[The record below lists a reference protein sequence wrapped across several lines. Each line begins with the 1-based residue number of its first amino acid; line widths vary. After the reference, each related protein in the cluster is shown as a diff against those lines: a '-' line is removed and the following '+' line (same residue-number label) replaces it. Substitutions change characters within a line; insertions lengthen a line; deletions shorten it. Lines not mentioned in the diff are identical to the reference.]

1 MPRIGAHVSTAGGL
15 NNAITNAKNIG
26 ANCMQIFSSAP
37 QQWLGSIR
45 TPEEKLTFKKSVE
58 EADLL
63 PVFIHGT
70 YLMNFASDNPEIVE
84 KSVSCLSADLIFASE
99 IGAMGVIFHFGSHAS
114 GWSGKRKELSQVFK
128 KIIDTTP
135 SETLIVIE
143 NAAGSGVKIGSKLE
157 ELAMMRDDINS
168 PRIKF
173 CIDSAHAFAAGYD
186 LSNIIGVNNY
196 ITQVQKILDWNN
208 VAAIHLNDSKVPL
221 NKGTDRHENIGQGF
235 IGANGL
241 REFVRHPQLINKPLI
256 LEVPGFES
264 KGPDANNIKLVKE
277 MFKEVN
283 GYRQ

>member
-37 QQWLGSIR
+37 QQWLGLNR
-45 TPEEKLTFKKSVE
+45 APEEKSTFKKSVE

-70 YLMNFASDNPEIVE
+70 YLMNFASDNSEIVE
-84 KSVSCLSADLIFASE
+84 KSINCLSADLIFASE

-114 GWSGKRKELSQVFK
+114 GWSGKRKELIKVFQ
-128 KIIDTTP
+128 KIIDITP
-135 SETLIVIE
+135 SESLIVIE

-168 PRIKF
+168 TRIKF

-186 LSNIIGVNNY
+186 LSNIVGVNNY
-196 ITQVQKILDWNN
+196 ITQVQKILDWDN

-221 NKGTDRHENIGQGF
+221 GKGADRHENIGEGC
-235 IGANGL
+235 IGSLGL
-241 REFVRHPQLINKPLI
+241 NEFVTNRLIRQLPFF
-256 LEVPGFES
+256 LEVPGFEN
-264 KGPDANNIKLVKE
+264 KGPDAENITRVRAFFE
-277 MFKEVN
+277 
-283 GYRQ
+283 